1 MSITS
6 LQVGAKFMIS
16 TGDQFYQSN
25 NAGTYKTAFE
35 GVVNLTDPRYS
46 RHPDSLYVIAKKP
59 SLCCHQS

>member
-25 NAGTYKTAFE
+25 NAGTYKTAYE
-35 GVVNLTDPRYS
+35 GVVNLTDARYTIIVVEF
-46 RHPDSLYVIAKKP
+46 HGNVV
-59 SLCCHQS
+59 LCI